1 MRSRILALA
10 LVALVVAVSPASAQS
25 ELDQARE
32 RAEAA
37 AEAADDARDAAA
49 EAQARAD
56 GLAEDLEE
64 AVHEA
69 EDLDTRIVVV
79 EGRATAAQAERDTL
93 YGDVEDL
100 LVLQYVFV
108 ERVQGE
114 LVSDVSRDEQVRA
127 AALARYVTFGVGTDI
142 DRYRIVL
149 DDLIAAEEELLGL
162 GEELDDAIG
171 ELEERNELLYAE
183 LEEINRQLEIAD
195 EREIEYE
202 REVVRLE
209 EEERKRLE
217 EERRRREEKRRAE
230 LAARRA
236 AEEEARRAAAATSTT
251 TTTTTT
257 TTSTTTTQPAD
268 TPTSDASDPGGGTA
282 QSTSPETTDA
292 AVTEPT
298 QPEPTGFLCPIGGPT
313 TFYDTYGAA
322 RSGGRRH
329 KGVDM
334 FAPRGTPV
342 VASVSGT
349 VRHRDNSLGGKSYY
363 LDGDDGNR
371 YYGAHLDSYGAS
383 GYVAA
388 GTVVGTVGNTGNARY
403 TSPHLHFE
411 VMPGG
416 SGSVNPTPIVRAAC
430 G

>member
-1 MRSRILALA
+1 MFALA
-10 LVALVVAVSPASAQS
+10 LVALVVGVSPASAQS

-37 AEAADDARDAAA
+37 GEAADDARDAAA
-49 EAQARAD
+49 DAQARAD

-64 AVHEA
+64 AVHAA
-69 EDLDTRIVVV
+69 EDIDGKIAVVK
-79 EGRATAAQAERDTL
+79 GRAVAAETERDTL
-93 YGDVEDL
+93 HGDVEEL

-108 ERVQGE
+108 ERAQGE
-114 LVSDVSRDEQVRA
+114 FVSDVSPDDQVRA

-142 DRYRIVL
+142 DRFRVVL
-149 DDLIAAEEELLGL
+149 DDLAAAEDELFDL
-162 GEELDDAIG
+162 GEELDAAIG
-171 ELEERNELLYAE
+171 VLEERNELLYDE
-183 LEEINRQLEIAD
+183 LEEINTQLEIAA
-195 EREIEYE
+195 EREAEFE
-202 REVVRLE
+202 REVARLE
-209 EEERKRLE
+209 EEERRRLE
-217 EERRRREEKRRAE
+217 EERRKREERRRAE

-251 TTTTTT
+251 TSTTTTT
-257 TTSTTTTQPAD
+257 TTIQSADATTSDTPDPGDGTAGATSSEAPVVSTTEPPA
-268 TPTSDASDPGGGTA
+268 TES
-282 QSTSPETTDA
+282 
-292 AVTEPT
+292 TEPE
-298 QPEPTGFLCPIGGPT
+298 QQPTGFLCPIGGPT
-313 TFYDTYGAA
+313 TFYDTFGAA

-334 FAPRGTPV
+334 FATRGTPV

-349 VRHRDNSLGGKSYY
+349 VRHRDNSLGGKSFY

-416 SGSVNPTPIVRAAC
+416 SGSINPTPIVRAAC